1 MLMVDKADDP
11 IAMWQQMVGEMQKG
25 FHAFSNQL
33 SAPASR
39 DASDHTASPGGA
51 QKQLAD
57 LMESYFAGLNLPSR
71 AQLSSM
77 ADRLQVIES
86 QLADIK
92 GLLHEALMSSKAV
105 EEDSGTAKSSPVR
118 PLQAIES
125 QLADIKGLLH
135 EALMSSK
142 AAEEDSGPAKSSP
155 ARPRPKRPGSA
166 KSDK

>member
-1 MLMVDKADDP
+1 MVDKADDP

-25 FHAFSNQL
+25 FHAFNQL
-33 SAPASR
+33 SGPASR
-39 DASDHTASPGGA
+39 DATDQTGSPGGA

-77 ADRLQVIES
+77 ADRLQAIES

-92 GLLHEALMSSKAV
+92 GLLHEALTSSKAV
-105 EEDSGTAKSSPVR
+105 EEDSGTAKSSPAR

-142 AAEEDSGPAKSSP
+142 AAEEDSGVAKSSP